1 MRRPA
6 ITFLMLGISTL
17 ISSCDVEG
25 VKEGADGLKNQAEEI
40 KEKIESSNLKECK
53 DPEGKLLPEW
63 MCKKGDPTAKE

>member
-6 ITFLMLGISTL
+6 LTFLILATL
-17 ISSCDVEG
+17 ISGCDVEG

-40 KEKIESSNLKECK
+40 KEKIESSNLKDCK
-53 DPEGKLLPEW
+53 DPEGNPLPEW